1 MKRKTIGVLV
11 GGITDDFTR
20 LQTQKKNRGQMVLLR
35 EGFSVDIAENA
46 LEGAGAEAMRNINIW
61 FINVLLFPLQI
72 IRNVSGR

>member
-1 MKRKTIGVLV
+1 
-11 GGITDDFTR
+11 
-20 LQTQKKNRGQMVLLR
+20 MVLLR
-35 EGFSVDIAENA
+35 EEFSVDIAENA